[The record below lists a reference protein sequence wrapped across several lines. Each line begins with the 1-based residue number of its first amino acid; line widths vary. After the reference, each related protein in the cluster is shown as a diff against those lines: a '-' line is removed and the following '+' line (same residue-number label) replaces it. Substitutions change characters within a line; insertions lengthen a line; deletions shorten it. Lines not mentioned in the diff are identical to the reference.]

1 MTDKDD
7 TTTNESFMRQKLM
20 SAEECYVYKIPPL
33 KDSGGHRY
41 VKKPRTTID
50 LSFLWMHIFT
60 YVMRGSVLT
69 KKDLILN
76 IL

>member
-41 VKKPRTTID
+41 VQKLERTID
-50 LSFLWMHIFT
+50 LSFLWIYVFT
-60 YVMRGSVLT
+60 DVNRGNVLT
-69 KKDLILN
+69 KLIDASN
-76 IL
+76 